1 MRFLR
6 DVLRLTLLIVAI
18 SVVGRMVAIRL
29 RRVLLLPTTDST
41 PPIGPGDVAA
51 GMRRVIVSDLHLGAG
66 DRLDDFNADEDLATF
81 VRSYV
86 MREEPT
92 ELILAGDTFE
102 LLQVRLPDVG
112 DYEWSGVAATRRLQA
127 ILSAHPEPIAALRD
141 FVARPGNQLTL
152 LIGNHDFELHYADA
166 KRLLHQALGLDE
178 ADGRL
183 RFGLTYTG
191 GGIYVDHG
199 MQFDPW
205 NRFVHVEGISEPFEV
220 VRGTRMVKEV
230 INPLED
236 DPLPDA
242 PVVDNVKPI
251 SAFFWYMLA
260 VPRLRQPDVRRFVV
274 RGLLLL
280 FRTNALPHMYGR
292 RPIVSQGGAP
302 LSDAGPDVAIGQGRR
317 LPAALGQALTRW
329 LQRKPSDAA
338 LTQIQQEA
346 GRQLRREIR
355 EFEDMMIREIAWIAA
370 RPEQRE
376 NTLFVCGHS
385 HTAQIVALNEQQTY
399 VNTGTWT
406 EIVLDIATRRREE
419 QRFPFL
425 EIRYSSASSVPEWQ
439 LLVWHNAELEPPAWL
454 GEAELRTLN
463 KEGQV

>member
-41 PPIGPGDVAA
+41 PPIGPGEVAA

-81 VRSYV
+81 IRCYV
-86 MREEPT
+86 MRGEPT

-112 DYEWSGVAATRRLQA
+112 DYEWSGAAATRRLQA

-141 FVARPGNQLTL
+141 FVARAGNQLTL

-302 LSDAGPDVAIGQGRR
+302 FSDAGPDVAIGQGRR

-355 EFEDMMIREIAWIAA
+355 EFKDRMIREIAWIAA
-370 RPEQRE
+370 RPEQSE

-385 HTAQIVALNEQQTY
+385 HAAQIVALNEQQTY

-425 EIRYSSASSVPEWQ
+425 EIRYSPASSAPEWR
-439 LLVWHNAELEPPAWL
+439 LLVWHGADLEPPAWL

-463 KEGQV
+463 KEGKV